1 MVDPLSFVVAGSLL
15 FVFWAYGVV
24 SFALDVKNKLVPAVR
39 RYRQERA
46 DAADGPPDEERDEEA
61 AREKLRQ
68 LY

>member
-24 SFALDVKNKLVPAVR
+24 SFALDVKNKLIPAVR
-39 RYRQERA
+39 QYRQGRA
-46 DAADGPPDEERDEEA
+46 EGADPPTEEERDEEA